1 MYTDETWTK
10 YSNCIQ
16 DIYTILYVK
25 FLTRHPEDVKNH
37 TDEAG
42 QNTERN
48 YIIRAKCIEDY
59 IMALCL

>member
-25 FLTRHPEDVKNH
+25 FLTRHSGDVKINA
-37 TDEAG
+37 DE
-42 QNTERN
+42 TERN
-48 YIIRAKCIEDY
+48 T
-59 IMALCL
+59 LCVH